1 MRSITIFSLFCLLF
15 VGAACHSQSTKPV
28 ATLSTTPTAKVAV
41 YYFHFK
47 QRCSTCWAVENNAK
61 DAVMSLYPKEVKKG
75 MVSFE
80 SVNLDDPAS
89 QSLAKS
95 LGIEGQCLVVVANGK
110 KTDLTGKGFLYAD
123 HPEQMKTVLQK
134 VIDPLL

>member
-1 MRSITIFSLFCLLF
+1 MKSITFLSLLCLLF

-28 ATLSTTPTAKVAV
+28 ATLPVHSSSKVSV

-61 DAVMSLYPKEVKKG
+61 DAVLSLYPKQAKQG
-75 MVSFE
+75 IVSFE
-80 SVNLDDPAS
+80 SVNLDDTSS
-89 QSLAKS
+89 QSLDKA
-95 LGIEGQCLVVVANGK
+95 LGIEGQCLIVMADGK
-110 KTDLTGKGFLYAD
+110 KFDLTGQGFLYAN
-123 HPEQMKTVLQK
+123 HPEKMKAELQR

>member
-1 MRSITIFSLFCLLF
+1 LLF

-61 DAVMSLYPKEVKKG
+61 DAVMSLYPKQVKKG
-75 MVSFE
+75 IVSFE